1 MVLLHLLR
9 LLSYF
14 VIFGHTFLSLSVALC
29 LIHGCIY
36 IRRVRRPGE
45 KNDQYLW
52 HRSCRDLGARLGL
65 KILCDLVLQKLLL
78 WRCKIREMSVSTARK
93 LTRLLKQLREQI
105 SESTNGD
112 TGDKLNWKRLS
123 LWLSLATQPRLGG
136 RRGSFW
142 VGVNT
147 EAELWTY
154 SGEGPTWVQLGS
166 TRRGKTGGGNSNRCL
181 GLTPNVPAETPQE
194 LGLTLPKKSI
204 YNLKARCFS
213 AVLGSDRRAYL
224 ARVVRI
230 HIK

>member
-36 IRRVRRPGE
+36 IYIRRVRRPGE

-52 HRSCRDLGARLGL
+52 HQSCRDLGARLGL

-93 LTRLLKQLREQI
+93 LTRLLKQLREQV

-123 LWLSLATQPRLGG
+123 LWLSLATQPCLRGGEGG
-136 RRGSFW
+136 RSGSALTRRLSF
-142 VGVNT
+142 
-147 EAELWTY
+147 
-154 SGEGPTWVQLGS
+154 GPTPRFLCG
-166 TRRGKTGGGNSNRCL
+166 
-181 GLTPNVPAETPQE
+181 
-194 LGLTLPKKSI
+194 
-204 YNLKARCFS
+204 ARLWSEGFPCPS
-213 AVLGSDRRAYL
+213 R
-224 ARVVRI
+224 
-230 HIK
+230 